1 MRRGVTNCTN
11 PAGRSTQDGRILAW
25 ADDFVVDIGAGSLW
39 VAGIV
44 ANTAIHLLG
53 PYRIP
58 AVHIK
63 GRAALTNKTLVAQ
76 YRGAGRPEATFA
88 LERSLDAAARRVG
101 LSTDEIR
108 SRNLLT
114 SDDLPYKRPIP
125 YRDGVPIVYDGGD
138 YLRVPGLGADVVTP
152 Q

>member
-1 MRRGVTNCTN
+1 M
-11 PAGRSTQDGRILAW
+11 ASAQGRDQLHRTRLAVDKGGRILAW

-63 GRAALTNKTLVAQ
+63 GRAALTEFSDRLQ
-76 YRGAGRPEATFA
+76 LWF
-88 LERSLDAAARRVG
+88 
-101 LSTDEIR
+101 EI
-108 SRNLLT
+108 
-114 SDDLPYKRPIP
+114 
-125 YRDGVPIVYDGGD
+125 IVHHEH
-138 YLRVPGLGADVVTP
+138 R
-152 Q
+152 